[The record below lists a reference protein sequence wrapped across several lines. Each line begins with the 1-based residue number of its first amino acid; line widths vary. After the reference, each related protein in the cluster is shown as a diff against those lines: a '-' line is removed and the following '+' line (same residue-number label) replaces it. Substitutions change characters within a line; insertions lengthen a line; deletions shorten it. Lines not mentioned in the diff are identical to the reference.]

1 MRKLLGL
8 YVRFKNSRGAS
19 ATEYALIITLVALAI
34 IATAGVL
41 GGEISDAFERASNSL
56 KTV

>member
-8 YVRFKNSRGAS
+8 YVRFKNRRGAS

-34 IATAGVL
+34 IAAAGAL
-41 GGEISDAFERASNSL
+41 GDQIEAVFNSAADTL
-56 KTV
+56 GSV